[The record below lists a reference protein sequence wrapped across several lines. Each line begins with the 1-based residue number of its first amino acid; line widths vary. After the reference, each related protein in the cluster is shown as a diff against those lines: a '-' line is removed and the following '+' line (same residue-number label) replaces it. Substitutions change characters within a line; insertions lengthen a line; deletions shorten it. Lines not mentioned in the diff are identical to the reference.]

1 MIKSDCQ
8 KTCPAEFLL
17 CNLESSLAEKS
28 ESAFLTSRK
37 YKAGNRRSDPRKGRP
52 HELKL
57 DFVLREIAGETLLVP
72 AGKTALDLNGM
83 LTLNETGAALWRML
97 PEAADAE
104 ALTQGLLQ
112 EFEGA
117 PAEQV
122 RADVEE
128 FLARLRELGIV
139 E

>member
-1 MIKSDCQ
+1 M
-8 KTCPAEFLL
+8 
-17 CNLESSLAEKS
+17 NV
-28 ESAFLTSRK
+28 
-37 YKAGNRRSDPRKGRP
+37 
-52 HELKL
+52 KL

-97 PEAADAE
+97 RRRADAE

>member
-1 MIKSDCQ
+1 M
-8 KTCPAEFLL
+8 
-17 CNLESSLAEKS
+17 NV
-28 ESAFLTSRK
+28 
-37 YKAGNRRSDPRKGRP
+37 
-52 HELKL
+52 KL

-112 EFEGA
+112 ELRARPRSRSRGCRGISC
-117 PAEQV
+117 PA
-122 RADVEE
+122 A
-128 FLARLRELGIV
+128 
-139 E
+139 

>member
-1 MIKSDCQ
+1 M
-8 KTCPAEFLL
+8 
-17 CNLESSLAEKS
+17 NV
-28 ESAFLTSRK
+28 
-37 YKAGNRRSDPRKGRP
+37 
-52 HELKL
+52 KL

-104 ALTQGLLQ
+104 ALTPGPAAGIR
-112 EFEGA
+112 GA
-117 PAEQV
+117 RPAEQV

>member
-1 MIKSDCQ
+1 M
-8 KTCPAEFLL
+8 
-17 CNLESSLAEKS
+17 NV
-28 ESAFLTSRK
+28 
-37 YKAGNRRSDPRKGRP
+37 
-52 HELKL
+52 KL

-104 ALTQGLLQ
+104 ALLQ

-117 PAEQV
+117 PAEQG

>member
-1 MIKSDCQ
+1 M
-8 KTCPAEFLL
+8 
-17 CNLESSLAEKS
+17 NV
-28 ESAFLTSRK
+28 
-37 YKAGNRRSDPRKGRP
+37 
-52 HELKL
+52 KL

-122 RADVEE
+122 EE

>member
-1 MIKSDCQ
+1 M
-8 KTCPAEFLL
+8 
-17 CNLESSLAEKS
+17 NV
-28 ESAFLTSRK
+28 
-37 YKAGNRRSDPRKGRP
+37 
-52 HELKL
+52 KL

-117 PAEQV
+117 KLSGNIPILYN
-122 RADVEE
+122 
-128 FLARLRELGIV
+128 FLNFPCKTRRN
-139 E
+139 

>member
-1 MIKSDCQ
+1 M
-8 KTCPAEFLL
+8 
-17 CNLESSLAEKS
+17 NV
-28 ESAFLTSRK
+28 
-37 YKAGNRRSDPRKGRP
+37 
-52 HELKL
+52 KL

-97 PEAADAE
+97 PEAPDAE

-122 RADVEE
+122 RAEVEE

>member
-1 MIKSDCQ
+1 M
-8 KTCPAEFLL
+8 
-17 CNLESSLAEKS
+17 NV
-28 ESAFLTSRK
+28 
-37 YKAGNRRSDPRKGRP
+37 
-52 HELKL
+52 KL

-128 FLARLRELGIV
+128 FLSGCVSSALWSKCAKLSGNIPILYNFLNFPCKTRRN
-139 E
+139 

>member
-1 MIKSDCQ
+1 M
-8 KTCPAEFLL
+8 
-17 CNLESSLAEKS
+17 NV
-28 ESAFLTSRK
+28 
-37 YKAGNRRSDPRKGRP
+37 
-52 HELKL
+52 KL

-104 ALTQGLLQ
+104 ALTQGLQ

>member
-1 MIKSDCQ
+1 M
-8 KTCPAEFLL
+8 
-17 CNLESSLAEKS
+17 NV
-28 ESAFLTSRK
+28 
-37 YKAGNRRSDPRKGRP
+37 
-52 HELKL
+52 KL

-112 EFEGA
+112 EFEGRA
-117 PAEQV
+117 RRAGPRGCRGISCPA
-122 RADVEE
+122 A
-128 FLARLRELGIV
+128 
-139 E
+139 

>member
-1 MIKSDCQ
+1 M
-8 KTCPAEFLL
+8 
-17 CNLESSLAEKS
+17 NV
-28 ESAFLTSRK
+28 
-37 YKAGNRRSDPRKGRP
+37 
-52 HELKL
+52 KL

-112 EFEGA
+112 EFEGDTKA
-117 PAEQV
+117 IWQSNI
-122 RADVEE
+122 
-128 FLARLRELGIV
+128 FGKSFHELVSEDLNTKLKRMPEDAQKKLQETLTRIINEGSGGLICIIL
-139 E
+139 

>member
-1 MIKSDCQ
+1 MAAGIV
-8 KTCPAEFLL
+8 AEIV
-17 CNLESSLAEKS
+17 LE
-28 ESAFLTSRK
+28 
-37 YKAGNRRSDPRKGRP
+37 
-52 HELKL
+52 L
-57 DFVLREIAGETLLVP
+57 DGVVE
-72 AGKTALDLNGM
+72 
-83 LTLNETGAALWRML
+83 
-97 PEAADAE
+97 AE

>member
-1 MIKSDCQ
+1 MREALTDMTDGQ
-8 KTCPAEFLL
+8 KEVLL
-17 CNLESSLAEKS
+17 ATPLFC
-28 ESAFLTSRK
+28 
-37 YKAGNRRSDPRKGRP
+37 G
-52 HELKL
+52 
-57 DFVLREIAGETLLVP
+57 IA
-72 AGKTALDLNGM
+72 
-83 LTLNETGAALWRML
+83 
-97 PEAADAE
+97 AADAE

-112 EFEGA
+112 EFAGA

>member
-1 MIKSDCQ
+1 M
-8 KTCPAEFLL
+8 
-17 CNLESSLAEKS
+17 NV
-28 ESAFLTSRK
+28 
-37 YKAGNRRSDPRKGRP
+37 
-52 HELKL
+52 KL

-112 EFEGA
+112 EIRGRA
-117 PAEQV
+117 RRAGPRGCRGISCPA
-122 RADVEE
+122 A
-128 FLARLRELGIV
+128 
-139 E
+139 

>member
-1 MIKSDCQ
+1 M
-8 KTCPAEFLL
+8 
-17 CNLESSLAEKS
+17 NV
-28 ESAFLTSRK
+28 
-37 YKAGNRRSDPRKGRP
+37 
-52 HELKL
+52 KL
-57 DFVLREIAGETLLVP
+57 DFVLREIAGE
-72 AGKTALDLNGM
+72 
-83 LTLNETGAALWRML
+83 TLNETGAALWRML

>member
-1 MIKSDCQ
+1 M
-8 KTCPAEFLL
+8 
-17 CNLESSLAEKS
+17 NV
-28 ESAFLTSRK
+28 
-37 YKAGNRRSDPRKGRP
+37 
-52 HELKL
+52 KL

-83 LTLNETGAALWRML
+83 LTLNETGAALWCML

-139 E
+139 EEVRKIVREYPDSLQFSQFSL

>member
-1 MIKSDCQ
+1 M
-8 KTCPAEFLL
+8 
-17 CNLESSLAEKS
+17 NV
-28 ESAFLTSRK
+28 
-37 YKAGNRRSDPRKGRP
+37 
-52 HELKL
+52 KL

-117 PAEQV
+117 PAEQ
-122 RADVEE
+122 E

>member
-1 MIKSDCQ
+1 M
-8 KTCPAEFLL
+8 
-17 CNLESSLAEKS
+17 NV
-28 ESAFLTSRK
+28 
-37 YKAGNRRSDPRKGRP
+37 
-52 HELKL
+52 KL

-117 PAEQV
+117 PAEQA

>member
-1 MIKSDCQ
+1 M
-8 KTCPAEFLL
+8 
-17 CNLESSLAEKS
+17 NV
-28 ESAFLTSRK
+28 
-37 YKAGNRRSDPRKGRP
+37 
-52 HELKL
+52 KL

-128 FLARLRELGIV
+128 YPDSLQFSQFSL
-139 E
+139 

>member
-1 MIKSDCQ
+1 M
-8 KTCPAEFLL
+8 
-17 CNLESSLAEKS
+17 NV
-28 ESAFLTSRK
+28 
-37 YKAGNRRSDPRKGRP
+37 
-52 HELKL
+52 KL

-117 PAEQV
+117 PGEQV

>member
-1 MIKSDCQ
+1 M
-8 KTCPAEFLL
+8 
-17 CNLESSLAEKS
+17 NV
-28 ESAFLTSRK
+28 
-37 YKAGNRRSDPRKGRP
+37 
-52 HELKL
+52 KL

-72 AGKTALDLNGM
+72 AGKTALD
-83 LTLNETGAALWRML
+83 LNETGAALWRML

>member
-1 MIKSDCQ
+1 M
-8 KTCPAEFLL
+8 
-17 CNLESSLAEKS
+17 NV
-28 ESAFLTSRK
+28 
-37 YKAGNRRSDPRKGRP
+37 
-52 HELKL
+52 KL

-83 LTLNETGAALWRML
+83 LTLNETCAALWRML